1 MSCNIDMKKENV
13 WKILALMLFTA
24 LVTMVVFAAI
34 TVVRLDMLPTGYLI
48 ALLILLAIFTLV
60 IGLMLFIKGKK
71 PGKIRRV
78 IAAVLAVM
86 LLCGCTVISTV
97 ASDVRKTI
105 QAMSRDMFDLPTR
118 EIYVLAD
125 NSAQT
130 LNEASGFTF
139 GYLKGYDENST
150 NQVFQRIHQEIGKEP
165 NTAGYMSIGT
175 MIQALLDNRIDAI
188 ILNGG
193 IVSLLEDTEEFM
205 DFSVMTRVLEQF
217 RVEEEEVPLEDFV
230 MIPDVEEL
238 PEEEIFYEE
247 EETEPVQETVDY
259 SSLEPFIVYVSG
271 SDSYDTEI
279 VKSGRSDVNILA
291 VVNPLS
297 KQVLLINTPR
307 DYYVENPAAKGDLE
321 KEEKLDKLTHCGVYG
336 IKNSMRALSKLYNKN
351 IEYYVRIN
359 FSGFKKMIDA
369 LGGVTVYSDY
379 AFTAIT
385 RTPIAQ
391 GENHLTGQQAL
402 DFARE
407 RKTLPD
413 GDAARGRH
421 QMQVITAVIEKAT
434 TGTTIISNYSD
445 IMDSVEG
452 MFTMNIPAEMIS
464 ELMKMQLSDMARWNI
479 VSYSVTGSGL
489 KAETYS
495 MPGIELWVTEPN
507 SYSVSKATRLIN
519 MVFKGERLTDEVI
532 NSIG

>member
-1 MSCNIDMKKENV
+1 MKKQTV
-13 WKILALMLFTA
+13 WKILTLILFLAMVTA
-24 LVTMVVFAAI
+24 EVFAAI
-34 TVVRLDMLPTGYLI
+34 TVVNLDMLPTGFL
-48 ALLILLAIFTLV
+48 
-60 IGLMLFIKGKK
+60 IGLLVMLAVFAAGIGLLFFLKGKK

-78 IAAVLAVM
+78 IAAVLAVL
-86 LLCGCTVISTV
+86 LLCGCAVISTV

-105 QAMSRDMFDLPTR
+105 QAMSREMFDLPTR

-125 NSAQT
+125 NSAQD

-139 GYLKGYDENST
+139 GYLKDYDEDAT
-150 NQVFQRIHQEIGKEP
+150 GQVFQRINQEIGKEP
-165 NTAGYMSIGT
+165 NTAGYLSIGT

-188 ILNGG
+188 ILNSG

-205 DFSVMTRVLEQF
+205 DFSAKARVLEQF
-217 RVEEEEVPLEDFV
+217 RVEEEELPLEDVV
-230 MIPDVEEL
+230 MTPDAEEL
-238 PEEEIFYEE
+238 PEENIYIEE
-247 EETEPVQETVDY
+247 EETEPTREDVDF

-279 VKSGRSDVNILA
+279 VTSGRSDVNILA

-297 KQVLLINTPR
+297 KQVLLVNTPR

-336 IKNSMRALSKLYNKN
+336 IKNSMRTLSRLYNTN

-369 LGGVTVYSDY
+369 LGGVTVYSDF
-379 AFTAIT
+379 AFTAIE
-385 RTPIAQ
+385 RTPIAE
-391 GENHLTGQQAL
+391 GENHLNGQQAL

-407 RKTLPD
+407 RKTVPG
-413 GDAARGRH
+413 GDADRGRH
-421 QMQVITAVIEKAT
+421 QMKVITAVIEKAT

-452 MFTMNIPAEMIS
+452 MFTMNVPAELIG

-479 VSYSVTGSGL
+479 VSYSVTGSG
-489 KAETYS
+489 KQAETYS
-495 MPGIELWVTEPN
+495 MPGIELYVTEPN
-507 SYSVSKATRLIN
+507 RNSIQKAIRLID
-519 MVFKGERLTDEVI
+519 MVFAGERLTEEVI
-532 NSIG
+532 NSIR

>member
-1 MSCNIDMKKENV
+1 MKKETV
-13 WKILALMLFTA
+13 WKILTLVLFAGMLIA
-24 LVTMVVFAAI
+24 EVFAAI
-34 TVVRLDMLPTGYLI
+34 TVVRLDMLPTGFLI
-48 ALLILLAIFTLV
+48 GLLALLAVFAGV
-60 IGLMLFIKGKK
+60 IGLLLFAKGKK
-71 PGKIRRV
+71 SGKIRRI

-86 LLCGCTVISTV
+86 LLCGCAVISTV

-125 NSAQT
+125 NSAQE
-130 LNEASGFTF
+130 LKEAHGFTY
-139 GYLKGYDENST
+139 GYLKNYDADCT
-150 NQVFQRIHQEIGKEP
+150 AQVIDRIRQEIGKDP
-165 NTAGYMSIGT
+165 HTAGYMSLGT
-175 MIQALLDNRIDAI
+175 MIQALLDNRVDAI

-193 IVSLLEDTEEFM
+193 IVGLLEDTEEFM
-205 DFSVMTRVLEQF
+205 DFSSMTRVLEQF
-217 RVEEEEVPLEDFV
+217 RVEEEEVPLGDVV
-230 MIPDVEEL
+230 MTPDAVEL
-238 PEEEIFYEE
+238 PEDYIYIE
-247 EETEPVQETVDY
+247 EETEPTQETVDY

-279 VKSGRSDVNILA
+279 VQSGRSDVNILA

-336 IKNSMRALSKLYNKN
+336 IKNSIRALSKLYNAN

-385 RTPIAQ
+385 RTPIAE
-391 GENHLTGQQAL
+391 GENHLNGQQAL

-421 QMQVITAVIEKAT
+421 QMKVITAVIEKAT
-434 TGTTIISNYSD
+434 SGTTIISNYSD

-452 MFTMNIPAEMIS
+452 MFTMNVPAELIS

-489 KAETYS
+489 QAETYS
-495 MPGIELWVTEPN
+495 MPGIELWVTQPN
-507 SYSVSKATRLIN
+507 QYSVNKAIRLID
-519 MVFKGERLTDEVI
+519 MVYAGERLTEEVI
-532 NSIG
+532 NSIS